1 MAFQMDTVIP
11 QFDGLDG
18 LKYDATVVSLEGKV
32 IPIAFGETITHSYD
46 GARFNTFTSARGV
59 QSISYRGD
67 APRSL
72 SVAVTKVPWKYVAT
86 VTNLERMQRKPL
98 YVITSLSR
106 RLNVLPPW
114 LDWSDVRTGRARHGN
129 NWPEA
134 KLDKTAR
141 TLSDIAR
148 TEMASYG
155 PYVMEV
161 INTRNANIYGREA
174 SLPTGVV
181 YRFRAGLQA
190 SGGATASVGLVGFD
204 KNGNKVWESPA
215 IWATQNW
222 EVKTSGRFIIP
233 EEVATVRDYYDA
245 GISSFSPIQLW
256 IGEHEPPPAP
266 RMGGTFQIADLSFTE
281 APSTKAKLYDV
292 SFTLKEVAP

>member
-86 VTNLERMQRKPL
+86 VTNLERMQRRPL

-114 LDWSDVRTGRARHGN
+114 LDWSDVRAGRAPSGSWHESSLN
-129 NWPEA
+129 Q
-134 KLDKTAR
+134 TAR
-141 TLSDIAR
+141 TLNDIAR
-148 TEMASYG
+148 SEMASLG
-155 PYVMEV
+155 PYLMEV
-161 INTRNANIYGREA
+161 INTKNAHIYGREA
-174 SLPTGVV
+174 SLPTGVI
-181 YRFRAGLQA
+181 YRFRAGVQA
-190 SGGATASVGLVGFD
+190 SARATASVGLVGFD
-204 KNGNKVWESPA
+204 KDGHKVWESPN
-215 IWATQNW
+215 IRATSNW
-222 EVKTSGRFIIP
+222 EVKTSNRFIIP
-233 EEVATVRDYYDA
+233 EGVAYVRDYYEA
-245 GISSFSPIQLW
+245 GLRSFSPIQLW

>member
-1 MAFQMDTVIP
+1 MDTTIP
-11 QFDGLDG
+11 QFSGLDG
-18 LKYDATVVSLEGKV
+18 LKYDATVVALEGKV
-32 IPIAFGETITHSYD
+32 IPIAFSETITHARD

-72 SVAVTKVPWKYVAT
+72 SVAVNKVPWKYVAT
-86 VTNLERMQRKPL
+86 VIALESMQRKPL

-114 LDWSDVRTGRARHGN
+114 LDWSDVLTGRAPSGSWHESSLN
-129 NWPEA
+129 
-134 KLDKTAR
+134 KTAR
-141 TLSDIAR
+141 TLNDIAR
-148 TEMASYG
+148 TEMASLG
-155 PYVMEV
+155 PYLMEV
-161 INTRNANIYGREA
+161 INTKNAHIYGREA
-174 SLPTGVV
+174 SLPAGVV
-181 YRFRAGLQA
+181 YRFRAGVQA
-190 SGGATASVGLVGFD
+190 SAGATATVGLVGFD
-204 KNGNKVWESPA
+204 KNGNKVWESPN
-215 IWATQNW
+215 IRATSNW
-222 EVKTSGRFIIP
+222 EVKTSNRFIIP
-233 EEVATVRDYYDA
+233 EGVSYVRDYYEA
-245 GISSFSPIQLW
+245 GLRSFSPIQLW

>member
-11 QFDGLDG
+11 QFGGLDG

-114 LDWSDVRTGRARHGN
+114 LDWSDVRTGRAPSGSWHESSLN
-129 NWPEA
+129 Q
-134 KLDKTAR
+134 TAR
-141 TLSDIAR
+141 TLNDIAR
-148 TEMASYG
+148 SEMASYG

-161 INTRNANIYGREA
+161 INTKNAHIYGREA
-174 SLPTGVV
+174 SLPTGVI
-181 YRFRAGLQA
+181 YRFRAGVQA
-190 SGGATASVGLVGFD
+190 SAGATATVGLVGFD
-204 KNGNKVWESPA
+204 KDGHKVWESPN
-215 IWATQNW
+215 IRATSNW
-222 EVKTSGRFIIP
+222 EVKTSNRFIIP
-233 EEVATVRDYYDA
+233 EGVTYVRDYYES
-245 GISSFSPIQLW
+245 GLRSFSPIQLW

>member
-1 MAFQMDTVIP
+1 MAFQMDTTIP
-11 QFDGLDG
+11 QFGGLDG

-86 VTNLERMQRKPL
+86 VTNLERMQRRPL

-114 LDWSDVRTGRARHGN
+114 LDWSDVRTGRAPSGSWHESSIN
-129 NWPEA
+129 Q
-134 KLDKTAR
+134 TAR
-141 TLSDIAR
+141 TLNDIAR
-148 TEMASYG
+148 SEMASYG

-161 INTRNANIYGREA
+161 INTKNAHIYGREA
-174 SLPTGVV
+174 SLPTGVI
-181 YRFRAGLQA
+181 YRFRAGVQA
-190 SGGATASVGLVGFD
+190 SAGATASVGLVGFD
-204 KNGNKVWESPA
+204 KDGHKVWESPN
-215 IWATQNW
+215 IRATSNW
-222 EVKTSGRFIIP
+222 EVKTSNRFIIP
-233 EEVATVRDYYDA
+233 EGVAYVRDYYEA
-245 GISSFSPIQLW
+245 GLRSFSPIQLW

>member
-1 MAFQMDTVIP
+1 MAFTMDTVIP
-11 QFDGLDG
+11 QFSGLDG
-18 LKYDATVVSLEGKV
+18 LKYDATVVALEGKV
-32 IPIAFGETITHSYD
+32 IPIAFSETITHARD

-72 SVAVTKVPWKYVAT
+72 SVAVNKVPWKYVAT
-86 VTNLERMQRKPL
+86 VIALESMQRKPL

-114 LDWSDVRTGRARHGN
+114 LDWSDVLIGRAPSGSWHESSLN
-129 NWPEA
+129 
-134 KLDKTAR
+134 KTAR
-141 TLSDIAR
+141 TLNDIAR
-148 TEMASYG
+148 IEMASLG
-155 PYVMEV
+155 PYLMEV
-161 INTRNANIYGREA
+161 INTKNAHIYGREA
-174 SLPTGVV
+174 SLPAGVV
-181 YRFRAGLQA
+181 YRFRAGVQA
-190 SGGATASVGLVGFD
+190 SARATATVGLVGFD
-204 KNGNKVWESPA
+204 KKGNKVWESPN
-215 IWATQNW
+215 ILATSNW
-222 EVKTSGRFIIP
+222 EVKTSNRFIIP
-233 EEVATVRDYYDA
+233 DGVSYVRDYYEA
-245 GISSFSPIQLW
+245 GLSSFSPVQLW

>member
-1 MAFQMDTVIP
+1 MAFTMDTVIP
-11 QFDGLDG
+11 QFSGLDG
-18 LKYDATVVSLEGKV
+18 LKYDATVVALEGKV
-32 IPIAFGETITHSYD
+32 IPIAFSETITHARD

-72 SVAVTKVPWKYVAT
+72 SVAVNKVPWKYVAT
-86 VTNLERMQRKPL
+86 VIALESIQRKPL

-114 LDWSDVRTGRARHGN
+114 LYWSDVLTGRAPSGSWHESSLN
-129 NWPEA
+129 
-134 KLDKTAR
+134 KTAR
-141 TLSDIAR
+141 TLNDIAR
-148 TEMASYG
+148 TEMASLG
-155 PYVMEV
+155 PYLMEV
-161 INTRNANIYGREA
+161 INTKNAHIYGRES
-174 SLPTGVV
+174 SLPAGVV
-181 YRFRAGLQA
+181 YRFRAGVQA
-190 SGGATASVGLVGFD
+190 SAGATATVGLVGFD
-204 KNGNKVWESPA
+204 KNGNKVWESPN
-215 IWATQNW
+215 IQATSNW
-222 EVKTSGRFIIP
+222 EVKTSNRFIIP
-233 EEVATVRDYYDA
+233 EGVSYVRDYYEA
-245 GISSFSPIQLW
+245 GLRSFSPIQLW

>member
-1 MAFQMDTVIP
+1 MDTTIP
-11 QFDGLDG
+11 QFSGLDG
-18 LKYDATVVSLEGKV
+18 LKYDATVVALEGKV
-32 IPIAFGETITHSYD
+32 IPIAFSETITHARD

-72 SVAVTKVPWKYVAT
+72 SVAVNKVPWKYVAT
-86 VTNLERMQRKPL
+86 VIALESMQRKPL

-114 LDWSDVRTGRARHGN
+114 LDWSDVLTGRAPSGSWHESSLN
-129 NWPEA
+129 
-134 KLDKTAR
+134 KTAR
-141 TLSDIAR
+141 TLNDIAH
-148 TEMASYG
+148 TEMASLG
-155 PYVMEV
+155 PYLMEV
-161 INTRNANIYGREA
+161 INTKNAHIYGREA
-174 SLPTGVV
+174 SLPAGVV
-181 YRFRAGLQA
+181 YRFRAGVQA
-190 SGGATASVGLVGFD
+190 SAGATATVGLVGFD
-204 KNGNKVWESPA
+204 KNGNKVWESPN
-215 IWATQNW
+215 IRATSNW
-222 EVKTSGRFIIP
+222 EVKTSNRFIIP
-233 EEVATVRDYYDA
+233 DGVSYVRDYYEA
-245 GISSFSPIQLW
+245 GLRSFSPIQLW

>member
-1 MAFQMDTVIP
+1 MAFTMDTVIP
-11 QFDGLDG
+11 QFSGLDG
-18 LKYDATVVSLEGKV
+18 LKYDATVVALEGKV
-32 IPIAFGETITHSYD
+32 IPIAFSETITHARD

-72 SVAVTKVPWKYVAT
+72 SVAVNKVPWKYVAT
-86 VTNLERMQRKPL
+86 VIALESMQRKPL

-114 LDWSDVRTGRARHGN
+114 LDWSDVRTGRAPSGSWH
-129 NWPEA
+129 ESA
-134 KLDKTAR
+134 LDKTAR

-148 TEMASYG
+148 TEMASLG
-155 PYVMEV
+155 PYLMEV
-161 INTRNANIYGREA
+161 INTKNAHIYGREA
-174 SLPTGVV
+174 SLPAGVV
-181 YRFRAGLQA
+181 YRFRAGVQA
-190 SGGATASVGLVGFD
+190 SAGATATVGLVGFD
-204 KNGNKVWESPA
+204 KNGNKVWESPD
-215 IWATQNW
+215 IRATSNW
-222 EVKTSGRFIIP
+222 EVKTSNRFIIP
-233 EEVATVRDYYDA
+233 EGVSYVRDYYEA
-245 GISSFSPIQLW
+245 GLRSFSPIQLW

>member
-1 MAFQMDTVIP
+1 MAFSMDTVIP

-32 IPIAFGETITHSYD
+32 IPIAFGEQITHSND

-86 VTNLERMQRKPL
+86 VISLERIQRKPL

-114 LDWSDVRTGRARHGN
+114 LDWSDVRTGRAPSGSWHESSIN
-129 NWPEA
+129 Q
-134 KLDKTAR
+134 TAR
-141 TLSDIAR
+141 TLNDIAR
-148 TEMASYG
+148 SEMASYG

-161 INTRNANIYGREA
+161 INTKNAHIYGREA
-174 SLPTGVV
+174 SLPTGVI
-181 YRFRAGLQA
+181 YRFRAGVQA
-190 SGGATASVGLVGFD
+190 SAGATASVGLVGFD
-204 KNGNKVWESPA
+204 KDGHKVWESPN
-215 IWATQNW
+215 IRATSNW
-222 EVKTSGRFIIP
+222 EVKTSNRFIIP
-233 EEVATVRDYYDA
+233 EGVAYVRDYYEA
-245 GISSFSPIQLW
+245 GLRSFSPIQLW

>member
-1 MAFQMDTVIP
+1 MAFQMDTTIP
-11 QFDGLDG
+11 QFGGLDG

-114 LDWSDVRTGRARHGN
+114 LDWSDVRTGRAPSGSWHESSLN
-129 NWPEA
+129 Q
-134 KLDKTAR
+134 TAR
-141 TLSDIAR
+141 TLNDIAR
-148 TEMASYG
+148 SEMASYG

-161 INTRNANIYGREA
+161 INTKNAHIYGREA
-174 SLPTGVV
+174 SLPTGVI
-181 YRFRAGLQA
+181 YRFRAGVQA
-190 SGGATASVGLVGFD
+190 SAGATATVGLVGFD
-204 KNGNKVWESPA
+204 KDGHKVWESPN
-215 IWATQNW
+215 IRATSNW
-222 EVKTSGRFIIP
+222 EVKTSNRFIIP
-233 EEVATVRDYYDA
+233 EGVAYVRDYYEA
-245 GISSFSPIQLW
+245 GLRSFSPIQLW

-266 RMGGTFQIADLSFTE
+266 RMGGTFQITDLSFTE

>member
-1 MAFQMDTVIP
+1 MAFTMDTVIP
-11 QFDGLDG
+11 QFSGLDG
-18 LKYDATVVSLEGKV
+18 LKYDATVVALEGKV
-32 IPIAFGETITHSYD
+32 IPIAFSETITHARD

-72 SVAVTKVPWKYVAT
+72 SVAVNKVPWKYVAT
-86 VTNLERMQRKPL
+86 VIALESIQRKPL

-114 LDWSDVRTGRARHGN
+114 LDWSDVLTGRAPSGSWHESSLN
-129 NWPEA
+129 
-134 KLDKTAR
+134 KTAR
-141 TLSDIAR
+141 TLNDIAR
-148 TEMASYG
+148 TEMASLG
-155 PYVMEV
+155 PYLMEV
-161 INTRNANIYGREA
+161 INTKNAHIYGREA
-174 SLPTGVV
+174 SLPAGVV
-181 YRFRAGLQA
+181 YRFRAGVQA
-190 SGGATASVGLVGFD
+190 SAGATATVGLVGFD
-204 KNGNKVWESPA
+204 KNGNKVWESPN
-215 IWATQNW
+215 IQATSNW
-222 EVKTSGRFIIP
+222 EVKTSNRFIIP
-233 EEVATVRDYYDA
+233 EGVSYVRDYYEA
-245 GISSFSPIQLW
+245 GLRSFSPIQLW

>member
-1 MAFQMDTVIP
+1 MAFQMDTTIP
-11 QFDGLDG
+11 QFGGLDG

-114 LDWSDVRTGRARHGN
+114 LDWSDVRTGRAPSGSWHESSLN
-129 NWPEA
+129 Q
-134 KLDKTAR
+134 TAR
-141 TLSDIAR
+141 TLNDIAR
-148 TEMASYG
+148 SEMASYG

-161 INTRNANIYGREA
+161 INTKNAHIYGREA
-174 SLPTGVV
+174 SLPAGVV
-181 YRFRAGLQA
+181 YRFRAGVQA
-190 SGGATASVGLVGFD
+190 SAGATATVGLVGFD
-204 KNGNKVWESPA
+204 KDGHKVWESPN
-215 IWATQNW
+215 IRATSNW
-222 EVKTSGRFIIP
+222 EVKTSNRFIIP
-233 EEVATVRDYYDA
+233 EGVAYVRDYYEA
-245 GISSFSPIQLW
+245 GLRSFSPIQLW

>member
-1 MAFQMDTVIP
+1 VAFTMDTVIP
-11 QFDGLDG
+11 QFSGLDG
-18 LKYDATVVSLEGKV
+18 LKYDATVVALEGKV
-32 IPIAFGETITHSYD
+32 IPIAFSETITHARD

-72 SVAVTKVPWKYVAT
+72 SVAVNKVPWKYVAT
-86 VTNLERMQRKPL
+86 VIALESMQRKPL

-114 LDWSDVRTGRARHGN
+114 LDWSDVLTGRAPSGSWHESSLN
-129 NWPEA
+129 
-134 KLDKTAR
+134 KTAR
-141 TLSDIAR
+141 TLNDIAR
-148 TEMASYG
+148 TEMASLG
-155 PYVMEV
+155 PYLMEV
-161 INTRNANIYGREA
+161 INTKNAHIYGREA
-174 SLPTGVV
+174 SLPAGVV
-181 YRFRAGLQA
+181 YRFRAGVQA
-190 SGGATASVGLVGFD
+190 SAGATATVGLVGFD
-204 KNGNKVWESPA
+204 KNGNKVWESPN
-215 IWATQNW
+215 IRATSNW
-222 EVKTSGRFIIP
+222 EVKTSNRFIIP
-233 EEVATVRDYYDA
+233 EGVSYVRDYYEA
-245 GISSFSPIQLW
+245 GLRSFSPIQLW

>member
-1 MAFQMDTVIP
+1 MAFTMDTTIP
-11 QFDGLDG
+11 QFSGLDG
-18 LKYDATVVSLEGKV
+18 LKYDATVVALEGKV
-32 IPIAFGETITHSYD
+32 IPIAFSETITHARD

-72 SVAVTKVPWKYVAT
+72 SVAVNKVPWKYVAT
-86 VTNLERMQRKPL
+86 VIALESMQRKPL

-114 LDWSDVRTGRARHGN
+114 LDWSDVLTGRAPSGSWHESSLN
-129 NWPEA
+129 
-134 KLDKTAR
+134 KTAR
-141 TLSDIAR
+141 TLNDIAR
-148 TEMASYG
+148 SEMASLG
-155 PYVMEV
+155 PYLMEV
-161 INTRNANIYGREA
+161 INTKNAHIYGREA
-174 SLPTGVV
+174 SLPTGVI
-181 YRFRAGLQA
+181 YRFRAGVQA
-190 SGGATASVGLVGFD
+190 SAGATATVGLVGFD
-204 KNGNKVWESPA
+204 KNGNKVWESPN
-215 IWATQNW
+215 IRATSNW
-222 EVKTSGRFIIP
+222 EVKTSNRFIIP
-233 EEVATVRDYYDA
+233 DGVSYVRDYYEA
-245 GISSFSPIQLW
+245 GLRSFSPIQLW

>member
-1 MAFQMDTVIP
+1 MAFTMDTVIP
-11 QFDGLDG
+11 QFSGLDG
-18 LKYDATVVSLEGKV
+18 LKYDATVVALEGKV
-32 IPIAFGETITHSYD
+32 IPIAFSETITHARD

-72 SVAVTKVPWKYVAT
+72 SVAVNKVPWKYVAT
-86 VTNLERMQRKPL
+86 VIALESMQRKPL

-114 LDWSDVRTGRARHGN
+114 LDWSDVLTGRAPSGSWHESSLN
-129 NWPEA
+129 
-134 KLDKTAR
+134 KTAR
-141 TLSDIAR
+141 TLNDIAR
-148 TEMASYG
+148 TEMASLG
-155 PYVMEV
+155 PYLMEV
-161 INTRNANIYGREA
+161 INTKNAHIYGREA
-174 SLPTGVV
+174 SLPAGVV
-181 YRFRAGLQA
+181 YRFRAGVQA
-190 SGGATASVGLVGFD
+190 SAGATATVGLVGFD
-204 KNGNKVWESPA
+204 KNGNKVWESPN
-215 IWATQNW
+215 IQATSNW
-222 EVKTSGRFIIP
+222 EVKTSNRFIIP
-233 EEVATVRDYYDA
+233 EGVSYVRDYYEA
-245 GISSFSPIQLW
+245 GLRSFSPIQLW

>member
-1 MAFQMDTVIP
+1 MAFQMDTTIP
-11 QFDGLDG
+11 TFSGLDG
-18 LKYDATVVSLEGKV
+18 LKYDATVVALEGKV
-32 IPIAFGETITHSYD
+32 IPIAFSETITHARD
-46 GARFNTFTSARGV
+46 GSRFNTFISARGV

-72 SVAVTKVPWKYVAT
+72 SVAVNKVPWKYVAT
-86 VTNLERMQRKPL
+86 VIALESMQRKPL

-114 LDWSDVRTGRARHGN
+114 LDWSDVLTGRAPSGSWHESSLN
-129 NWPEA
+129 
-134 KLDKTAR
+134 KTAR

-148 TEMASYG
+148 TEMASLG
-155 PYVMEV
+155 PYMMEV
-161 INTRNANIYGREA
+161 INTKNAHIYGREA
-174 SLPTGVV
+174 SLPAGVV

-190 SGGATASVGLVGFD
+190 SAGATASVGLVGFD
-204 KNGNKVWESPA
+204 KNGNKVWESPSISA
-215 IWATQNW
+215 SQKW

-233 EEVATVRDYYDA
+233 DGVATVRDYYEA
-245 GISSFSPIQLW
+245 GLSSFSPIQLW

>member
-1 MAFQMDTVIP
+1 MAFTMDTVIP
-11 QFDGLDG
+11 QFSGLDG
-18 LKYDATVVSLEGKV
+18 LKYDATVVALEGKV
-32 IPIAFGETITHSYD
+32 IPIAFSETITHARD

-72 SVAVTKVPWKYVAT
+72 SVAVNKVPWKYVAT
-86 VTNLERMQRKPL
+86 VIALESMQRKPL

-114 LDWSDVRTGRARHGN
+114 LDWSDVLIGRAPSGSWHESSLN
-129 NWPEA
+129 
-134 KLDKTAR
+134 KTAR
-141 TLSDIAR
+141 TLNDIAR
-148 TEMASYG
+148 TEMASLG
-155 PYVMEV
+155 PYLMEV
-161 INTRNANIYGREA
+161 INTKNAHIYGREA
-174 SLPTGVV
+174 SLPAGVV
-181 YRFRAGLQA
+181 YRFRAGVQA
-190 SGGATASVGLVGFD
+190 SAGATATVGLVGFD
-204 KNGNKVWESPA
+204 KNGNKVWESPN
-215 IWATQNW
+215 IRATSNW
-222 EVKTSGRFIIP
+222 EVKTSSRFIIP
-233 EEVATVRDYYDA
+233 DGVSYVRDYYEA
-245 GISSFSPIQLW
+245 GLSSFSPVQLW

>member
-1 MAFQMDTVIP
+1 MAFQMDTTIP
-11 QFDGLDG
+11 QFGGLDG

-114 LDWSDVRTGRARHGN
+114 LDWSDVRAGRAPSGSWHESSLN
-129 NWPEA
+129 Q
-134 KLDKTAR
+134 TAR
-141 TLSDIAR
+141 TLNDIAR
-148 TEMASYG
+148 SEMASYG

-161 INTRNANIYGREA
+161 INTKNAHIYGREA
-174 SLPTGVV
+174 SLPTGVI
-181 YRFRAGLQA
+181 YRFRAGVQA
-190 SGGATASVGLVGFD
+190 SAGATATVGLVGFD
-204 KNGNKVWESPA
+204 KDGHKVWESPN
-215 IWATQNW
+215 IRATSNW
-222 EVKTSGRFIIP
+222 EVKTSNRFIIP
-233 EEVATVRDYYDA
+233 EGVTYVRDYYES
-245 GISSFSPIQLW
+245 GLRSFSPIQLW

>member
-1 MAFQMDTVIP
+1 MAFTMDTTIP
-11 QFDGLDG
+11 QFSGLDG
-18 LKYDATVVSLEGKV
+18 LKYDATVVALEGKV
-32 IPIAFGETITHSYD
+32 IPIAFSETITHARD

-72 SVAVTKVPWKYVAT
+72 SVAVNKVPWKYVAT
-86 VTNLERMQRKPL
+86 VIALESMQRKPL

-114 LDWSDVRTGRARHGN
+114 LDWSDVLTGRAPSGSWHESSLN
-129 NWPEA
+129 
-134 KLDKTAR
+134 KTAR
-141 TLSDIAR
+141 TLNDIAR
-148 TEMASYG
+148 TEMASLG
-155 PYVMEV
+155 PYLMEV
-161 INTRNANIYGREA
+161 INTKNAHIYGREA
-174 SLPTGVV
+174 SLPAGVV
-181 YRFRAGLQA
+181 YRFRAGVQA
-190 SGGATASVGLVGFD
+190 SAGATATVGLVGFD
-204 KNGNKVWESPA
+204 KNGNKVWESPN
-215 IWATQNW
+215 IRATSNW
-222 EVKTSGRFIIP
+222 EVKTSNRFIIP
-233 EEVATVRDYYDA
+233 DGVSYVRDYYEA
-245 GISSFSPIQLW
+245 GLRSFSPIQLW

>member
-1 MAFQMDTVIP
+1 MAFQMDTTIP
-11 QFDGLDG
+11 QFGGLDG

-32 IPIAFGETITHSYD
+32 IAFGETITHSYD

-114 LDWSDVRTGRARHGN
+114 LDWSDVRTGRAPSGSWHESSLN
-129 NWPEA
+129 Q
-134 KLDKTAR
+134 TAR
-141 TLSDIAR
+141 TLNDIAR
-148 TEMASYG
+148 SEMASYG

-161 INTRNANIYGREA
+161 INTKNAHIYGREA
-174 SLPTGVV
+174 SLPTGVI
-181 YRFRAGLQA
+181 YRFRAGVQA
-190 SGGATASVGLVGFD
+190 SAGATATVGLVGFD
-204 KNGNKVWESPA
+204 KDGHKVWESPN
-215 IWATQNW
+215 IRATSNW
-222 EVKTSGRFIIP
+222 EVKTSNRFIIP
-233 EEVATVRDYYDA
+233 EGVAYVRDYYEA
-245 GISSFSPIQLW
+245 GLRSFSPIQLW

>member
-1 MAFQMDTVIP
+1 MAFQMDTTIP
-11 QFDGLDG
+11 QFGGLDG

-67 APRSL
+67 SPRSL
-72 SVAVTKVPWKYVAT
+72 SVAVTKVPWKYAAT
-86 VTNLERMQRKPL
+86 VISLERLQRKPL

-114 LDWSDVRTGRARHGN
+114 LDWSDVRTGRAPSGSWHESSLN
-129 NWPEA
+129 Q
-134 KLDKTAR
+134 TAR
-141 TLSDIAR
+141 TLNDIAR
-148 TEMASYG
+148 SEMASYG

-161 INTRNANIYGREA
+161 INTKNAHIYGREA
-174 SLPTGVV
+174 SLPAGVV
-181 YRFRAGLQA
+181 YRFRAGVQA
-190 SGGATASVGLVGFD
+190 SAGATATVGLVGFD
-204 KNGNKVWESPA
+204 KDGHKVWESPN
-215 IWATQNW
+215 IRATSNW
-222 EVKTSGRFIIP
+222 EVKTSRRFIIP
-233 EEVATVRDYYDA
+233 DGVAYVRDYYEA
-245 GISSFSPIQLW
+245 GLSSFSPIQLW

-266 RMGGTFQIADLSFTE
+266 RMGGTFQIADLSYTE

>member
-72 SVAVTKVPWKYVAT
+72 SVAVTKMPWKYVAT
-86 VTNLERMQRKPL
+86 VTNLERMQRRPL

-114 LDWSDVRTGRARHGN
+114 LDWSDVRTGRAPSGSWHESSLN
-129 NWPEA
+129 Q
-134 KLDKTAR
+134 TAR
-141 TLSDIAR
+141 TLNDIAR
-148 TEMASYG
+148 SEMASYG

-161 INTRNANIYGREA
+161 INTKNAHIYGREA
-174 SLPTGVV
+174 SLPTGVI
-181 YRFRAGLQA
+181 YRFRAGVQA
-190 SGGATASVGLVGFD
+190 SAGATATVGLVGFD
-204 KNGNKVWESPA
+204 KDGHKVWESPN
-215 IWATQNW
+215 IRATSNW
-222 EVKTSGRFIIP
+222 EVKTSNRFIIP
-233 EEVATVRDYYDA
+233 EGVAYVRDYYEA
-245 GISSFSPIQLW
+245 GLRSFSPIQLW

>member
-1 MAFQMDTVIP
+1 MAFTMDTVIP
-11 QFDGLDG
+11 QFSGLDG
-18 LKYDATVVSLEGKV
+18 LKYDATVVALEGKV
-32 IPIAFGETITHSYD
+32 IPIAFSETITHARD

-72 SVAVTKVPWKYVAT
+72 SVAVNKVPWKYVAT
-86 VTNLERMQRKPL
+86 VIALESMQRTPL

-114 LDWSDVRTGRARHGN
+114 LDWSDVLTGRAPSGSWHESSLN
-129 NWPEA
+129 
-134 KLDKTAR
+134 KTAR
-141 TLSDIAR
+141 TLNDIAR
-148 TEMASYG
+148 TEMASLG
-155 PYVMEV
+155 PYLMEV
-161 INTRNANIYGREA
+161 INTKNAHIYGREA
-174 SLPTGVV
+174 SLPAGVV
-181 YRFRAGLQA
+181 YRFRAGVQA
-190 SGGATASVGLVGFD
+190 SAGATATVGLVGFD
-204 KNGNKVWESPA
+204 KNGNKVWESPN
-215 IWATQNW
+215 IRATSNW
-222 EVKTSGRFIIP
+222 EVKTSNRFIIP
-233 EEVATVRDYYDA
+233 EGVSYVRDYYEA
-245 GISSFSPIQLW
+245 GLRSFSPIQLW

>member
-1 MAFQMDTVIP
+1 MAFQMDTTIP
-11 QFDGLDG
+11 QFGGLDG

-114 LDWSDVRTGRARHGN
+114 LDWSDVRTGRAPSGSWHESSLN
-129 NWPEA
+129 Q
-134 KLDKTAR
+134 TAR
-141 TLSDIAR
+141 TLNDIAR
-148 TEMASYG
+148 SEMASYG

-161 INTRNANIYGREA
+161 INTKNAHIYGREA
-174 SLPTGVV
+174 SLPTGVI
-181 YRFRAGLQA
+181 YRFRAGVQA
-190 SGGATASVGLVGFD
+190 SAGATATVGLVGFD
-204 KNGNKVWESPA
+204 KDGHKVWESPN
-215 IWATQNW
+215 IRATSNW
-222 EVKTSGRFIIP
+222 EVKTSNSFIIP
-233 EEVATVRDYYDA
+233 EGVAYVRDYYEA
-245 GISSFSPIQLW
+245 GLRSFSPIQLW

>member
-1 MAFQMDTVIP
+1 MAFTMDTVIP
-11 QFDGLDG
+11 QFSGLDG
-18 LKYDATVVSLEGKV
+18 LKYDATVVALEGKV
-32 IPIAFGETITHSYD
+32 IPIAFSETITHARD

-72 SVAVTKVPWKYVAT
+72 SVAVNKVPWKYVAT
-86 VTNLERMQRKPL
+86 VIALESMQRKPL

-114 LDWSDVRTGRARHGN
+114 LDWSDVLTGRAPSGSWHESSLN
-129 NWPEA
+129 
-134 KLDKTAR
+134 KTAR
-141 TLSDIAR
+141 TLNDIAR
-148 TEMASYG
+148 TEMASLG
-155 PYVMEV
+155 PYLLEV
-161 INTRNANIYGREA
+161 INTKNAHIYGREA
-174 SLPTGVV
+174 SLPAGVV
-181 YRFRAGLQA
+181 YRFRAGVQA
-190 SGGATASVGLVGFD
+190 SAGATATVGLVGFD
-204 KNGNKVWESPA
+204 KNGNKVWESPN
-215 IWATQNW
+215 IRATSNW
-222 EVKTSGRFIIP
+222 EVKTSNRFIIP
-233 EEVATVRDYYDA
+233 DGVSYVRDYYEA
-245 GISSFSPIQLW
+245 GLRSFSPIQLW

>member
-1 MAFQMDTVIP
+1 MAFTMDTVIP
-11 QFDGLDG
+11 QFSGLDG
-18 LKYDATVVSLEGKV
+18 LKYDATVVALEGKV
-32 IPIAFGETITHSYD
+32 IPIAFSETITHARD

-72 SVAVTKVPWKYVAT
+72 SVAVNKVPWKYVAT
-86 VTNLERMQRKPL
+86 VIALESIQRKPL

-114 LDWSDVRTGRARHGN
+114 LDWSDVLTGRAPSGSWHESSLN
-129 NWPEA
+129 
-134 KLDKTAR
+134 KTAR
-141 TLSDIAR
+141 TLNDIAR
-148 TEMASYG
+148 TEMASLG
-155 PYVMEV
+155 PYLMEV
-161 INTRNANIYGREA
+161 INTKNAHIYGREA
-174 SLPTGVV
+174 SLPAGVV
-181 YRFRAGLQA
+181 YRFRAGVQA
-190 SGGATASVGLVGFD
+190 SAGATATVGLVGFD
-204 KNGNKVWESPA
+204 KNGNKVWESPN
-215 IWATQNW
+215 IQATSNW
-222 EVKTSGRFIIP
+222 EVKTSNRFIIP
-233 EEVATVRDYYDA
+233 DGVSYVRDYYEA
-245 GISSFSPIQLW
+245 GLRSFSPIQLW

>member
-1 MAFQMDTVIP
+1 MAFQMDTTIP
-11 QFDGLDG
+11 QFGGLDG

-114 LDWSDVRTGRARHGN
+114 LDWSDVRTGRAPSGSWHESSLN
-129 NWPEA
+129 Q
-134 KLDKTAR
+134 TAR
-141 TLSDIAR
+141 TLNDIAR
-148 TEMASYG
+148 SEMASYG

-161 INTRNANIYGREA
+161 INTKSAHIYGREA
-174 SLPTGVV
+174 SLPTGVI
-181 YRFRAGLQA
+181 YRFRAGVQA
-190 SGGATASVGLVGFD
+190 SAGATATVGLVGFD
-204 KNGNKVWESPA
+204 KDGHKVWESPN
-215 IWATQNW
+215 IRATSNW
-222 EVKTSGRFIIP
+222 EVKTSNRFIIP
-233 EEVATVRDYYDA
+233 EGVAYVRDYYEA
-245 GISSFSPIQLW
+245 GLRSFSPIQLW

>member
-1 MAFQMDTVIP
+1 MAFTMDTVIP
-11 QFDGLDG
+11 QFSGLDG
-18 LKYDATVVSLEGKV
+18 LKYDATVVALEGKV
-32 IPIAFGETITHSYD
+32 IPIAFSETITHARD

-72 SVAVTKVPWKYVAT
+72 SVAVSKVPWKYVAT
-86 VTNLERMQRKPL
+86 VIALESMQRKPL

-114 LDWSDVRTGRARHGN
+114 LDWSDVLTGRAPSGSWHESSLN
-129 NWPEA
+129 
-134 KLDKTAR
+134 KTAR
-141 TLSDIAR
+141 TLNDIAR
-148 TEMASYG
+148 TEMASLG
-155 PYVMEV
+155 PYLMEV
-161 INTRNANIYGREA
+161 INTKNAHIYGREA
-174 SLPTGVV
+174 SLPAGVV
-181 YRFRAGLQA
+181 YRFRAGVQA
-190 SGGATASVGLVGFD
+190 SAGATATVGLVGFD
-204 KNGNKVWESPA
+204 KNGNKVWESPN
-215 IWATQNW
+215 IRATSNW
-222 EVKTSGRFIIP
+222 EVKTSNRFIIP
-233 EEVATVRDYYDA
+233 EGVSYVRDYYEA
-245 GISSFSPIQLW
+245 GLRSFSPIQLW

>member
-1 MAFQMDTVIP
+1 MAFTMDTVIP
-11 QFDGLDG
+11 QFSGLDG
-18 LKYDATVVSLEGKV
+18 LKYDATVVALEGKV
-32 IPIAFGETITHSYD
+32 IPIAFSEMITHARD

-72 SVAVTKVPWKYVAT
+72 SVAVNKVPWKYVAT
-86 VTNLERMQRKPL
+86 VIALESMQRKPL

-114 LDWSDVRTGRARHGN
+114 LDWSDVLTGRAPSGSWHESSLN
-129 NWPEA
+129 
-134 KLDKTAR
+134 KTAR
-141 TLSDIAR
+141 TLNDIAR
-148 TEMASYG
+148 TEMASLG
-155 PYVMEV
+155 PYLMEV
-161 INTRNANIYGREA
+161 INTKNAHIYGREA
-174 SLPTGVV
+174 SLPAGVV
-181 YRFRAGLQA
+181 YRFRAGVQA
-190 SGGATASVGLVGFD
+190 SAGATATVGLVGFD
-204 KNGNKVWESPA
+204 KNGNKVWESPN
-215 IWATQNW
+215 IRATSNW
-222 EVKTSGRFIIP
+222 EVKTSNRFIIP
-233 EEVATVRDYYDA
+233 DGVSYVRDYYEA
-245 GISSFSPIQLW
+245 GLSSFSPIQLW

>member
-1 MAFQMDTVIP
+1 MAFQMDTTIP
-11 QFDGLDG
+11 QFGGLDG

-114 LDWSDVRTGRARHGN
+114 LDWSDVRTGRAPSGSWHESSLN
-129 NWPEA
+129 Q
-134 KLDKTAR
+134 TAR
-141 TLSDIAR
+141 TLNDIAR
-148 TEMASYG
+148 SEMASYG

-161 INTRNANIYGREA
+161 INTKNAHIYGREA
-174 SLPTGVV
+174 SLPTGVI
-181 YRFRAGLQA
+181 YRFRAGVQA
-190 SGGATASVGLVGFD
+190 SAGATATVGLVGFD
-204 KNGNKVWESPA
+204 KDGHKVWESPN
-215 IWATQNW
+215 IRATSNW
-222 EVKTSGRFIIP
+222 EVKTSNRFIIP
-233 EEVATVRDYYDA
+233 EGVTYVRDYYES
-245 GISSFSPIQLW
+245 GLRSFSPIQLW

>member
-32 IPIAFGETITHSYD
+32 IPIAFSETITHSYD

-86 VTNLERMQRKPL
+86 VTNLERIQRKPL

-114 LDWSDVRTGRARHGN
+114 LDWSDVRTGRAPSGSWHESSLN
-129 NWPEA
+129 Q
-134 KLDKTAR
+134 TAR
-141 TLSDIAR
+141 TLNDIAR
-148 TEMASYG
+148 SEMASYG

-161 INTRNANIYGREA
+161 INTKNAHIYGREA
-174 SLPTGVV
+174 SLPTGVI
-181 YRFRAGLQA
+181 YRFRAGVQA
-190 SGGATASVGLVGFD
+190 SAGATATVGLVGFD
-204 KNGNKVWESPA
+204 KDGHKVWESPN
-215 IWATQNW
+215 IRATSNW
-222 EVKTSGRFIIP
+222 EVKTSNRFIIP
-233 EEVATVRDYYDA
+233 EGVTYVRDYYES
-245 GISSFSPIQLW
+245 GLRSFSPIQLW

>member
-1 MAFQMDTVIP
+1 MAFQMDTTIP
-11 QFDGLDG
+11 QFGGLDG

-114 LDWSDVRTGRARHGN
+114 LDWSDVRTGRAPSGSWHESSLN
-129 NWPEA
+129 Q
-134 KLDKTAR
+134 TAR
-141 TLSDIAR
+141 TLNDIAR
-148 TEMASYG
+148 SEMASYG

-161 INTRNANIYGREA
+161 INTKNAHIYGREA
-174 SLPTGVV
+174 SLPTGVI
-181 YRFRAGLQA
+181 YRFRAGVQA
-190 SGGATASVGLVGFD
+190 SAGATATVGLVGFD
-204 KNGNKVWESPA
+204 KDGHKVWESPN
-215 IWATQNW
+215 IRATSNW
-222 EVKTSGRFIIP
+222 EVKTSNRFIIP
-233 EEVATVRDYYDA
+233 EGVAYVRDYYEA
-245 GISSFSPIQLW
+245 GLRSFSPIQLW

-292 SFTLKEVAP
+292 SYTLKEVAP

>member
-1 MAFQMDTVIP
+1 MAFTMDTVIP
-11 QFDGLDG
+11 QFSGLDG
-18 LKYDATVVSLEGKV
+18 LKYDATVVALEGKV
-32 IPIAFGETITHSYD
+32 IPIAFSETITHARD

-72 SVAVTKVPWKYVAT
+72 SVAVNKVPWKYVAT
-86 VTNLERMQRKPL
+86 VIALESMQRKPL

-114 LDWSDVRTGRARHGN
+114 LDWSDVRTGRAPSGSWH
-129 NWPEA
+129 ESA
-134 KLDKTAR
+134 LDKTAR

-148 TEMASYG
+148 TEMASLG
-155 PYVMEV
+155 PYLMEV
-161 INTRNANIYGREA
+161 INTKNAHIYGREA
-174 SLPTGVV
+174 SLPAGVV
-181 YRFRAGLQA
+181 YRFRAGVQA
-190 SGGATASVGLVGFD
+190 SAGATATVGLVGFD
-204 KNGNKVWESPA
+204 KNGNKVWESPD
-215 IWATQNW
+215 IRATSNW
-222 EVKTSGRFIIP
+222 EVKTSNRFIIP
-233 EEVATVRDYYDA
+233 EGVSYVRDYYEA
-245 GISSFSPIQLW
+245 GLRSFSPIQLW

-292 SFTLKEVAP
+292 SYTLKEVAP

>member
-1 MAFQMDTVIP
+1 MAFTMDTVIP
-11 QFDGLDG
+11 QFSGLDG
-18 LKYDATVVSLEGKV
+18 LKYDATVVALEGKV
-32 IPIAFGETITHSYD
+32 IPIAFSETITHARD

-72 SVAVTKVPWKYVAT
+72 SVAVNKVPWKYVAT
-86 VTNLERMQRKPL
+86 VIALESMQRKPL

-114 LDWSDVRTGRARHGN
+114 LDWSDVLTGRAPSGSWHESSLN
-129 NWPEA
+129 
-134 KLDKTAR
+134 KTAR
-141 TLSDIAR
+141 TLNDIAR
-148 TEMASYG
+148 TEMASLG
-155 PYVMEV
+155 PYLMEV
-161 INTRNANIYGREA
+161 INTKNAHIYGREA
-174 SLPTGVV
+174 SLPAGVV
-181 YRFRAGLQA
+181 YRFRAGVQA
-190 SGGATASVGLVGFD
+190 SAGATATVGLVGFD
-204 KNGNKVWESPA
+204 KNGNKVWESPN
-215 IWATQNW
+215 IRATSNW
-222 EVKTSGRFIIP
+222 EVKTSNRFIIP
-233 EEVATVRDYYDA
+233 EGVSYVRDYYEA
-245 GISSFSPIQLW
+245 GLRSFSPIQLW

>member
-1 MAFQMDTVIP
+1 MAFTMDTVIP
-11 QFDGLDG
+11 QFSGLDG
-18 LKYDATVVSLEGKV
+18 LKYDATVVVLEGEV
-32 IPIAFGETITHSYD
+32 IPIAFSETITHARD

-72 SVAVTKVPWKYVAT
+72 SVAVNKVPWKYVAT
-86 VTNLERMQRKPL
+86 VIALESMQRKPL

-114 LDWSDVRTGRARHGN
+114 LDWSDVLTGRAPSGSWHESSLN
-129 NWPEA
+129 
-134 KLDKTAR
+134 KTAR
-141 TLSDIAR
+141 TLNDIAR
-148 TEMASYG
+148 TEMASLG
-155 PYVMEV
+155 PYLMEV
-161 INTRNANIYGREA
+161 INTKNAHIYGREA
-174 SLPTGVV
+174 SLPAGVV
-181 YRFRAGLQA
+181 YRFRAGVQA
-190 SGGATASVGLVGFD
+190 SAGATATVGLVGFD
-204 KNGNKVWESPA
+204 KNGNKVWESPN
-215 IWATQNW
+215 ILATSNW
-222 EVKTSGRFIIP
+222 EVKTSNRFIIP
-233 EEVATVRDYYDA
+233 DGVSYVRDYYEA
-245 GISSFSPIQLW
+245 GLRSFSPIQLW